1 MTAEVAPELYSTI
14 MRPPKAR
21 LERLVVASDG
31 QSTSDAALH
40 FAKLLAER
48 DLAQVQVV
56 AVFSPRLAVPP
67 HASTLPNRRRDHR
80 NRIKIRELQGRVERQ
95 LRDRIGVTW
104 PLELRRGYAPWI
116 IAEVARAAKADLIL
130 LGHSATTENGLRRPG
145 RHTAEQLACACEIP
159 VLAVSGDGRSLP
171 RLAVAV
177 VDRGGASARAQR
189 GAASL
194 IADGATLIRVSD
206 RSPRAVLK
214 VAKSLG
220 ADLLSVPLAG
230 DSFEV
235 RALMSGCVVE
245 LLDHAYC
252 SVLVTPSRGASDAA
266 AEAAGPEKDERYREP
281 ERGAPPVVA
290 GERVE

>member
-1 MTAEVAPELYSTI
+1 MTADVVSTFYSTI
-14 MRPPKAR
+14 MRPDKPR

-31 QSTSDAALH
+31 QPTSDAALH

-48 DLAQVQVV
+48 DHAHVQVI
-56 AVFSPRLAVPP
+56 ATFSPRIAVPP
-67 HASTLPNRRRDHR
+67 PGAALPNRRREQRH
-80 NRIKIRELQGRVERQ
+80 RIKARELQERVERQ

-104 PLELRRGYAPWI
+104 PFELRHGYAPWI
-116 IAEVARAAKADLIL
+116 IAEVARAATADLIL

-159 VLAVSGDGRSLP
+159 VLAVSGNGRSLP

-177 VDRGGASARAQR
+177 VDRG
-189 GAASL
+189 
-194 IADGATLIRVSD
+194 GATLIRVSD

-235 RALMSGCVVE
+235 RSLMSGCVVE
-245 LLDHAYC
+245 LLDHACC
-252 SVLVTPSRGASDAA
+252 SVLVTPSRGASDAT
-266 AEAAGPEKDERYREP
+266 AEAAGPEKDERDRQP
-281 ERGAPPVVA
+281 EGGSPPVVA